1 MGILFREAFAETHV
15 SRFENP
21 DSRRKHH
28 HAPSEH
34 EDISSSE
41 PLQGRC
47 SVDPG
52 ALRHR
57 RRLRHRSRG
66 HRLGRGPGSKYLPR
80 HLRLLSVHSLQS
92 LSKGSLEPF
101 ASLSR
106 VFNRF
111 RTVGSFFSDVL
122 IRNGS
127 FLLLRF
133 LRALSNGPRFPS
145 GSIPFFR
152 FSSPF

>member
-1 MGILFREAFAETHV
+1 MQKLSCVDVARFSHQTYLGEFGLREHLLSTKRHWF
-15 SRFENP
+15 S
-21 DSRRKHH
+21 
-28 HAPSEH
+28 
-34 EDISSSE
+34 
-41 PLQGRC
+41 QGRRR
-47 SVDPG
+47 VDPG

-66 HRLGRGPGSKYLPR
+66 HRLGRGPGSKYLPG